1 MTQQV
6 SDRKA
11 TAIGVQG
18 VIVIAIGA
26 AFGASAREGLAMG
39 LNPAFGVEGYPFGT
53 LITNLA
59 GAFALGLLARWAFD
73 AKRHRLV
80 RPFFESGLIRSF
92 TTLSALSLQ
101 TVSFLKLQAW
111 GTLGLYLS
119 VTVLGG
125 LAAVWFGSWLAGRL
139 NRAGVAR

>member
-1 MTQQV
+1 MTQPD

-11 TAIGVQG
+11 MAIGVQG

-39 LNPAFGVEGYPFGT
+39 LNPTFGAVGFPFGT
-53 LITNLA
+53 LIANLA
-59 GAFALGLLARWAFD
+59 GAFALGLLARWAFN

-80 RPFFESGLIRSF
+80 RPFFESGVIRSF

-111 GTLGLYLS
+111 ATLGLYLS